1 MTYVLSRLAVE
12 CEVYDVESEFQ
23 EKSDGETDT
32 QREAMKE
39 KRGVYWQWRS
49 KTLLPDARKHAFG
62 AD

>member
-1 MTYVLSRLAVE
+1 LAVE